1 MQYMD
6 DSRFNLAAAN
16 EACEKFS
23 HRKVRSLTGAVLFL
37 SNQQVRHYKNCWH
50 GPIYVSAQGFK
61 FSPMAAIAPQ
71 LMNYPDSSCV

>member
-1 MQYMD
+1 MD

-23 HRKVRSLTGAVLFL
+23 HRKVRSLTGAVLFR

-50 GPIYVSAQGFK
+50 GPFYVSAQDLK

-71 LMNYPDSSCV
+71 FMNYPDSSCV